1 MVLLQ
6 SQRVYSE
13 MFGGISVAFVKV
25 LLTPDKWFGVTYQ
38 EDKDCVK
45 KELLKFLEEGVYPN
59 KLF

>member
-1 MVLLQ
+1 MIPTVVDNL
-6 SQRVYSE
+6 
-13 MFGGISVAFVKV
+13 IKDNKAFVKV